1 MGGELRWGERWGR
14 GGSVYVTM
22 GESSSRLD
30 ADLPV
35 GCIKPPPPFLLTT
48 PHAALQVSLMNS
60 LTPQHKL
67 WWNYSSI
74 HMRNLRRRG
83 RCCLCLHQG
92 RNFSS
97 EDCTTM

>member
-35 GCIKPPPPFLLTT
+35 GCIKPLHPPAPAHNPSRSTAGQPNEFADSPT
-48 PHAALQVSLMNS
+48 
-60 LTPQHKL
+60 
-67 WWNYSSI
+67 
-74 HMRNLRRRG
+74 
-83 RCCLCLHQG
+83 
-92 RNFSS
+92 
-97 EDCTTM
+97 